1 LRAQYSLTAQTPGL
15 GGRLEPANIA
25 LALSRRLVA
34 VVKVKQIV
42 NIEAGLEMM
51 ALALTISSQVLPI
64 YFIHGYFTSLLTID

>member
-1 LRAQYSLTAQTPGL
+1 MRAQYSLTAQTPGL
-15 GGRLEPANIA
+15 EGRLEPANIA
-25 LALSRRLVA
+25 LTLSRRLIA

-64 YFIHGYFTSLLTID
+64 YLFMVTLHLY